1 MLQSV
6 PTLYTK
12 PSDALYCYIYDSK
25 TSTIGKL
32 KIKNYTVSLSYRG
45 DGRNFS
51 FKSPKS
57 KSNTYI
63 CVEEKYIGIMRFNRV
78 YLYEDN
84 DSKALGII
92 YKTIDAKATL
102 LESKSKDLQSQALIL
117 KTKPHD
123 DIFKNYWE
131 D

>member
-1 MLQSV
+1 MLQRIPSR
-6 PTLYTK
+6 YMK
-12 PSDALYCYIYDSK
+12 PSDALYCYIYDAK

-32 KIKNYTVSLSYRG
+32 KIKNYKVSLSYRG

-51 FKSPKS
+51 FKSPKT
-57 KSNTYI
+57 NTMSH
-63 CVEEKYIGIMRFNRV
+63 VEEKYIGIMRSNRV

-92 YKTIDAKATL
+92 YKAIDAETKL
-102 LESKSKDLQSQALIL
+102 LESKLKDLQSQTSAL
-117 KTKPHD
+117 KTKPHE